1 MFTLPTEVRK
11 VKIDEPRR
19 DILKELA
26 TTLVLSNC
34 EQDTI
39 RKRLGTDLPA

>member
-11 VKIDEPRR
+11 VKVDELRR
-19 DILKELA
+19 NVLKELA
-26 TTLVLSNC
+26 TTLDLSNC

-39 RKRLGTDLPA
+39 RKGLGTDIPA